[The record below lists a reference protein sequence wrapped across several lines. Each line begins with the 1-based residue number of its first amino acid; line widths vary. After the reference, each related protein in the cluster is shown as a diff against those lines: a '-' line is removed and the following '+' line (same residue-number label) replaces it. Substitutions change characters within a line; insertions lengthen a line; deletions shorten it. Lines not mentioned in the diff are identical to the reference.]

1 MDRTEDLKEALE
13 KANSLGQEA
22 LEETVA
28 EANRRWEAEQPFSK
42 AAQSDR
48 WIGGWMMA
56 EFECSKSVAMSH
68 VKDWVRTGYVI
79 QKWCKPLRN
88 NGLKGHR
95 DHVRDHA
102 ETMQKKTVGG
112 VVSMVSVRDRDHD

>member
-56 EFECSKSVAMSH
+56 EFGCARSIANAYI
-68 VKDWVRTGYVI
+68 KDWISKGYLF
-79 QKWCKPLRN
+79 QEWCKPIRR
-88 NGLKGHR
+88 NGLKGH
-95 DHVRDHA
+95 
-102 ETMQKKTVGG
+102 
-112 VVSMVSVRDRDHD
+112 